1 MKTLYTS
8 DLHVDGLHYKRL
20 YNLVNNN
27 KIDCLII
34 GGDLIPNQ
42 PDFFSS
48 VDNQRDFLQKSLN
61 PFFSKL
67 KAEKP
72 SISVFLMMGN
82 DDRAANMD
90 FLEKMEEDGIINLIH
105 KRRHKLEENLH
116 LIGYGYVP
124 ITPFRCKDW
133 ERFDT
138 QEKKALQAPE
148 KSFFSS
154 AQGMREIDIN
164 KVIGKFNIIEEDMK
178 ELAEMSDPE
187 RTIYV
192 MHAPPF
198 NTTLDRIH
206 GGIPCGSKSLRDFIE
221 KCQPFLTLH
230 GHIHESPMVSGSFM
244 EKTGRTVSINPGQ
257 EHGVLHAVVFDTADL
272 MGTLQ
277 YLK

>member
-1 MKTLYTS
+1 MKVLYTS

-20 YNLVNNN
+20 YNLVKEN
-27 KIDCLII
+27 IFDCLII
-34 GGDLIPNQ
+34 GGDLIPNK
-42 PDFFSS
+42 PDFFGS
-48 VDNQRDFLQKSLN
+48 VDNQRDFLEKSFK

-67 KAEKP
+67 KSKYP
-72 SISVFLMMGN
+72 TLSVYLMMGN

-90 FLEKMEEDGIINLIH
+90 ILERMEQDGIINLIH
-105 KRRHKLEENLH
+105 KKLHQLEKDLY

-138 QEKKALQAPE
+138 NERVAQQVPE
-148 KSFFSS
+148 RSFFSS
-154 AQGMREIDIN
+154 SQGLRQIDIN
-164 KVIGKFNIIEEDMK
+164 TDIGKFNSIEEDIK
-178 ELAEMSDPE
+178 DLAEMSDPK

-198 NTTLDRIH
+198 NTALDRIH
-206 GGIPCGSKSLRDFIE
+206 GGIPCGSKSIKGFVE
-221 KCQPFLTLH
+221 KHQPLLTLH
-230 GHIHESPMVSGSFM
+230 GHIHESPNVSGNYI

-257 EHGVLHAVVFDTADL
+257 SHGVLHAIAFNTEDL

-277 YLK
+277 YYR